1 MSFHFS
7 GSLEIS
13 KSWMNR
19 ALILQSYNSAIQI
32 HGESSADDVV
42 LLKKALADFKNGK
55 TEFQVGLGGTTLRFL
70 ALRLSRASGKFTIFG
85 DEKLFSRPQ
94 TELIHVLDQLGV
106 IAELSKNSLKI
117 KSEGWK
123 RPTKSI
129 QIDTQQSSQ
138 FLSSFVLNAMDLD
151 FDLQYQT
158 SQQITSEG
166 YYQYT
171 LDLIKKCG
179 IEVSDQKIKSQKLK
193 PTVLK
198 GEIDISSAFSL
209 IAAGILSGEVEI
221 KNWSDKSL
229 QPDMQFV
236 QFLKE
241 MNISFSFDES
251 EFRIKQQAGFKNLQA
266 NLKNSPDLFPV
277 LSVLCAFA
285 EGESHLFGAHQ
296 LIHKESNRIQKTYDL
311 LTRCGLKAELQNDG
325 LKIQGNPNAKY
336 RTKDLIHFD
345 PDGDHRMAFAAA
357 ILQIKGFPIVITEPN
372 VITKSYPQFYQHIG
386 LDYLL

>member
-19 ALILQSYNSAIQI
+19 ALILQSYNSDIQI
-32 HGESSADDVV
+32 QGESSADDVV
-42 LLKKALADFKNGK
+42 LLKKALSDFKNKK

-70 ALRLSRASGKFTIFG
+70 ALRLSRAVGEFTIHG
-85 DEKLFSRPQ
+85 EEKLFSRPQ
-94 TELIHVLDQLGV
+94 TELLHVLNQLGV
-106 IAELSKNSLKI
+106 KAELSKNNMKI
-117 KSEGWK
+117 KSEGWQK
-123 RPTKSI
+123 PAKTI
-129 QIDTQQSSQ
+129 QINTDQSSQ
-138 FLSSFVLNAMDLD
+138 FLSSFVLNAMNLD
-151 FDLQYQT
+151 FDLEYT
-158 SQQITSEG
+158 STGQMTSEG

-179 IEVSDQKIKSQKLK
+179 VNVSDQKIKSQKLK
-193 PTVLK
+193 SVVLK
-198 GEIDISSAFSL
+198 GEVDVSSAFSL
-209 IAAGILSGEVEI
+209 IAAGILAGDVEI

-241 MNISFSFDES
+241 MGISFVSNES
-251 EFRIKQQAGFKNLQA
+251 EFKIKQQFGFKNLQA
-266 NLKNSPDLFPV
+266 NLKNCPDLFPV

-296 LIHKESNRIQKTYDL
+296 LIFKESNRIQKTYDL
-311 LTRCGLKAELQNDG
+311 LSRCGFTVVKQDDG
-325 LKIQGNPNAKY
+325 LKIQGNPNTQY

-357 ILQIKGFPIVITEPN
+357 ISQIKGFPVIITDPT

-386 LDYLL
+386 LEYSL

>member
-19 ALILQSYNSAIQI
+19 ALILQSYNPHIQI

-42 LLKKALADFKNGK
+42 LLKKALTDFKNGQK
-55 TEFQVGLGGTTLRFL
+55 EFHVGLGGTTLRFL
-70 ALRLSRASGKFTIFG
+70 ALRLSRAIGEFTIFG

-94 TELIHVLDQLGV
+94 TELIHVLNQLGV
-106 IAELSKNSLKI
+106 TAELSKNSLKI
-117 KSEGWK
+117 KSEGWQK
-123 RPTKSI
+123 PTKAI

-171 LDLIKKCG
+171 LDLIKKCSV
-179 IEVSDQKIKSQKLK
+179 EVSDQKMRSQKLK

-198 GEIDISSAFSL
+198 GEIDVSSAFSL
-209 IAAGILSGEVEI
+209 IAAGVLSGEVEI
-221 KNWSDKSL
+221 KNWSKNSL

-236 QFLKE
+236 QFLKQ
-241 MNISFSFDES
+241 MNISFSLDEF
-251 EFRIKQQAGFKNLQA
+251 EFKIKQQAGFKNLQA
-266 NLKNSPDLFPV
+266 NLKNCPDLFPV

-296 LIHKESNRIQKTYDL
+296 LVHKESNRIQKTYGL
-311 LTRCGLKAELQNDG
+311 LTRCGFAAELQNDG
-325 LKIQGNPNAKY
+325 LKIQGNPSTKY

-357 ILQIKGFPIVITEPN
+357 LMQIKGFPIIITDPG

-386 LDYLL
+386 LDYPL

>member
-19 ALILQSYNSAIQI
+19 ALILQSYNPHIQI

-42 LLKKALADFKNGK
+42 LLKKALDDLKNKK
-55 TEFQVGLGGTTLRFL
+55 TDFQVGLGGTTLRFL

-117 KSEGWK
+117 KSEGWR

-209 IAAGILSGEVEI
+209 IAAGILSGEVKI

>member
-19 ALILQSYNSAIQI
+19 ALILQSYNSDIQI
-32 HGESSADDVV
+32 QGESSADDVV
-42 LLKKALADFKNGK
+42 LLKKALSDFKNKK
-55 TEFQVGLGGTTLRFL
+55 TEFQVGMGGTTLRFL
-70 ALRLSRASGKFTIFG
+70 ALRLSRAIGEFIIHG
-85 DEKLFSRPQ
+85 EEKLFSRPQ
-94 TELIHVLDQLGV
+94 TELIHVLNQLGV
-106 IAELSKNSLKI
+106 KAELSKNNMKI
-117 KSEGWK
+117 KSEGWQK
-123 RPTKSI
+123 PAKTI
-129 QIDTQQSSQ
+129 QINTDQSSQ
-138 FLSSFVLNAMDLD
+138 FLSSFVLNAMNLD
-151 FDLQYQT
+151 FDLEYT
-158 SQQITSEG
+158 STGQMTSEG

-179 IEVSDQKIKSQKLK
+179 VNVSDQKIKSQKLK
-193 PTVLK
+193 SVVLK
-198 GEIDISSAFSL
+198 GEVDVSSAFSL
-209 IAAGILSGEVEI
+209 IAAGILAGDVEI

-241 MNISFSFDES
+241 MGISFVSNES
-251 EFRIKQQAGFKNLQA
+251 EFKIKQQFGFKNLQA
-266 NLKNSPDLFPV
+266 NLKNCPDLFPV

-296 LIHKESNRIQKTYDL
+296 LIFKESNRIQKTYDL
-311 LTRCGLKAELQNDG
+311 LSRCGFTVVKQDDG
-325 LKIQGNPNAKY
+325 LKIQGNPNTQY

-357 ILQIKGFPIVITEPN
+357 ISQIKGFPVIITDPT

-386 LDYLL
+386 LEYSL

>member
-70 ALRLSRASGKFTIFG
+70 ALRLSRASGEFTIFG

-94 TELIHVLDQLGV
+94 TELIHVLNQLGV

-123 RPTKSI
+123 RPTKLI
-129 QIDTQQSSQ
+129 QISTQQSSQ

-179 IEVSDQKIKSQKLK
+179 VDVSDQKMRSQKLK

-209 IAAGILSGEVEI
+209 IAAGVLSGDVEI

-266 NLKNSPDLFPV
+266 NLKNCPDLFPV

>member
-19 ALILQSYNSAIQI
+19 ALILQSYNPHIQI

-42 LLKKALADFKNGK
+42 LLKKALTDFKNDQK
-55 TEFQVGLGGTTLRFL
+55 EFQVGLGGTTLRFL
-70 ALRLSRASGKFTIFG
+70 ALRLSRAIGEFTIFG

-94 TELIHVLDQLGV
+94 TELIHVLNQLGV
-106 IAELSKNSLKI
+106 NAELSENSLKI

-123 RPTKSI
+123 KPTKAI
-129 QIDTQQSSQ
+129 QIDTQKSSQ

-171 LDLIKKCG
+171 LDLIRKCG
-179 IEVSDQKIKSQKLK
+179 VEISDQKIRSQKLK
-193 PTVLK
+193 PIVLK
-198 GEIDISSAFSL
+198 GEIDVSSAFSL
-209 IAAGILSGEVEI
+209 IAAGILAGDVEI

-236 QFLKE
+236 QFFKQ
-241 MNISFSFDES
+241 MGISFDHTES
-251 EFRIKQQAGFKNLQA
+251 EFKIKQQSEFKNLQA
-266 NLKNSPDLFPV
+266 NLKNCPDLFPV

-311 LTRCGLKAELQNDG
+311 LTRCGVKAELQNDG

-357 ILQIKGFPIVITEPN
+357 ILQIKGFPIIITDPN
-372 VITKSYPQFYQHIG
+372 VIKKSYPQFYQHIG
-386 LDYLL
+386 LDY

>member
-19 ALILQSYNSAIQI
+19 ALILQSYNPQIQI
-32 HGESSADDVV
+32 HGQSSADDVV
-42 LLKKALADFKNGK
+42 LLKKALTDFKNGEI
-55 TEFQVGLGGTTLRFL
+55 EFQVGLGGTTLRFL
-70 ALRLSRASGKFTIFG
+70 ALRLSRASGEFTIFG
-85 DEKLFSRPQ
+85 DKKLFSRPQ
-94 TELIHVLDQLGV
+94 TELIHVLNQLGV
-106 IAELSKNSLKI
+106 NAELSKNSLKI

-209 IAAGILSGEVEI
+209 IAAGILSGEVKI